1 MTMRRS
7 VLAVTVTALVAL
19 LASSCSSTKTANQ
32 EIQEGRKELVE
43 MTSAELNRKA
53 TKAARDEAK
62 KLKKEGWMVAPGALP
77 LDRQLDRSYLM
88 QYEFDENLYPK
99 YIMGE
104 AMSVGSNYDG
114 AKMQALEL
122 AKLNLAGQIQ
132 NEIVA
137 VVKNL
142 LANDQLGAEEAATVT
157 RSVMSAKN
165 RIVQN
170 IGRTLTV
177 VEAYRTLRNK
187 NKEVLVRIAYSSE
200 MAMSAAKNAVRESLE
215 VEGEELG
222 KEVDAIFS
230 RKQNPQYR

>member
-1 MTMRRS
+1 M
-7 VLAVTVTALVAL
+7 LAVTVTALVAL

-77 LDRQLDRSYLM
+77 LDRQLDRSYMM

-215 VEGEELG
+215 AEGEELG
-222 KEVDAIFS
+222 KEVDEIFS
-230 RKQNPQYR
+230 RKQNPQ

>member
-1 MTMRRS
+1 M
-7 VLAVTVTALVAL
+7 LAVTVTALMAL
-19 LASSCSSTKTANQ
+19 LASSCSSTKTANR
-32 EIQEGRKELVE
+32 EIQEEREELVE
-43 MTSAELNRKA
+43 MTSTEVNRKA

-62 KLKKEGWMVAPGALP
+62 KLKKEGWMVTPGALP
-77 LDRQLDRSYLM
+77 LDKQLDRSYMM

-222 KEVDAIFS
+222 KEVDEIFS
-230 RKQNPQYR
+230 RKQNPQ

>member
-1 MTMRRS
+1 M
-7 VLAVTVTALVAL
+7 LAVTVTALVAL
-19 LASSCSSTKTANQ
+19 LASSCSSTKTANR
-32 EIQEGRKELVE
+32 EIQEEREELVE
-43 MTSAELNRKA
+43 MTSAEVNRKA

-77 LDRQLDRSYLM
+77 LDKQLDRSYMM

-222 KEVDAIFS
+222 KEVDEIFS
-230 RKQNPQYR
+230 RKQNPQ

>member
-222 KEVDAIFS
+222 KEVDEIFS
-230 RKQNPQYR
+230 RKQNPQ

>member
-43 MTSAELNRKA
+43 MTSAEVNRKA

-77 LDRQLDRSYLM
+77 LDKQLDRSYMM

-215 VEGEELG
+215 AEGEELG
-222 KEVDAIFS
+222 KEVDEIFS
-230 RKQNPQYR
+230 RKQNPQ

>member
-215 VEGEELG
+215 AEGEELG
-222 KEVDAIFS
+222 KEVDEIFS
-230 RKQNPQYR
+230 RKQNPQ

>member
-19 LASSCSSTKTANQ
+19 LASSCSSTKTANR
-32 EIQEGRKELVE
+32 EIQEEREELVE
-43 MTSAELNRKA
+43 MTSTEVNRKA

-62 KLKKEGWMVAPGALP
+62 KLKKEGWMVTPGALP
-77 LDRQLDRSYLM
+77 LDKQLDRSYMM

-222 KEVDAIFS
+222 KEVDEIFS
-230 RKQNPQYR
+230 RKQNPQ

>member
-19 LASSCSSTKTANQ
+19 LALSCSSTKTANQ

-222 KEVDAIFS
+222 KEVDEIFS
-230 RKQNPQYR
+230 RKQNPQ

>member
-1 MTMRRS
+1 M
-7 VLAVTVTALVAL
+7 LAVTVTALVAL

-43 MTSAELNRKA
+43 MTSAEVNRKA

-62 KLKKEGWMVAPGALP
+62 KLKKEGWMVTPGALP
-77 LDRQLDRSYLM
+77 LDKQLDRSYMM

-222 KEVDAIFS
+222 KEVDEIFS
-230 RKQNPQYR
+230 RKQNPQ